1 MTTTNTLI
9 RSDVTDPEI
18 MDWVGRVTALAPLIE
33 QYRDQADQQRVTSAE
48 VMDQLRAAGL
58 HRMMISKEFGGGQVS
73 LSTGIAVVQAW
84 PVSTDRWPGRS
95 RSRARSAGCPTSCPS
110 RPPASCSRTA
120 RAW

>member
-73 LSTGIAVVQAW
+73 LSTGIAVVQALARLDGSLAW
-84 PVSTDRWPGRS
+84 QIAVQ
-95 RSRARSAGCPTSCPS
+95 ARSAGCPTSCPS